1 MDEFLRRASESMKW
15 KESGSGES
23 HNPPP
28 LGTHLARCIRLID
41 VGTQTDEYEGK
52 VRSKRKVIIGW
63 ELPNEP
69 NPEDEGKPFIAT
81 QFYVQSLHEK
91 AKLRKHLAAWRG
103 RDFTPEELNGFDAK
117 NILEKPCI
125 VNITQS
131 ETKKH
136 VVGAVTG
143 LMKGQTVPPK
153 VHPVVFFS
161 LEPGEFD
168 QKLYDSFSDAMKA
181 MIAKSPEYKAL
192 KSGKPLATPPDGDDD
207 PSDDDV
213 PF

>member
-1 MDEFLRRASESMKW
+1 MKW
-15 KESGSGES
+15 KESGGDSYT
-23 HNPPP
+23 PPP

-41 VGTQTDEYEGK
+41 IGTQTDKFEGK
-52 VRSKRKVIIGW
+52 EMTKRKVIIGW

-69 NPEDEGKPFIAT
+69 NQDDDGKPFIAT

-91 AKLRKHLAAWRG
+91 AKLRKHLTAWRG

-117 NILEKPCI
+117 NILDKPCI
-125 VNITQS
+125 VNITES
-131 ETKKH
+131 PESKKH
-136 VVGAVTG
+136 VVGGVAG
-143 LMKGQTVPPK
+143 MMKGQSVPPR
-153 VHPVVFFS
+153 VHALVYFS

-168 QKLYDSFSDAMKA
+168 QAVFDSFSDAMKA
-181 MIAKSPEYKAL
+181 MIEKSPEYKAI
-192 KSGKPLATPPDGDDD
+192 KSGKAIVPSVGGDD